1 MSTLRRCFKNPQ
13 GVILRHLDR
22 QGLPAHR
29 IDPHKVAKLFICG
42 VDVDAILG
50 ILFCADI
57 EAEFDLNKRTVLK
70 IVALQSAAGV
80 KGTLDNG
87 SRPQQVLQ
95 ARRDS
100 CLLVYANLDVINDVV
115 AVAHDADAI
124 ACREVNED
132 AQGAKR
138 RLSKGT
144 NT

>member
-1 MSTLRRCFKNPQ
+1 
-13 GVILRHLDR
+13 LDPDA
-22 QGLPAHR
+22 LPSECA
-29 IDPHKVAKLFICG
+29 DPHKVAKLLICI

-57 EAEFDLNKRTVLK
+57 EAEFDFKKRTVMK

-87 SRPQQVLQ
+87 SRPQEILQ

-100 CLLVYANLDVINDVV
+100 CLLVYANLDVINDVI
-115 AVAHDADAI
+115 AVANDAEAL